1 MWHHDHG
8 FFPVFPIVFFA
19 LLLGFL
25 IFRIVMFRRYGNA
38 FGYGGRYG
46 YRGSEGR
53 QTEGSF
59 DAEIILKKRLASGEI
74 DEAEYRRLIDIIKQ

>member
-1 MWHHDHG
+1 MWHHDYG
-8 FFPVFPIVFFA
+8 FFPVFPIVFLT

-25 IFRIVMFRRYGNA
+25 IFRIVMFRRYG
-38 FGYGGRYG
+38 YGGRYG

-53 QTEGSF
+53 QAEGSF